1 MTRTRESVRLSYLK
15 TSDEVLAESEMNM
28 AELNQNKINQVV
40 EYVKA
45 NPGCTK
51 KAASES
57 VAKQASYGYRFVQGA
72 IAQGLITCDRALNV
86 VGRPYALTA
95 V

>member
-1 MTRTRESVRLSYLK
+1 MSESPK
-15 TSDEVLAESEMNM
+15 P
-28 AELNQNKINQVV
+28 LNPEKVAAVV

-51 KAASES
+51 KAASEA

-72 IAQGLITCDRALNV
+72 IAQGLIACERSLNV
-86 VGRPYALTA
+86 IGRPYALYA
-95 V
+95 AEISSSDA

>member
-1 MTRTRESVRLSYLK
+1 M
-15 TSDEVLAESEMNM
+15 SDK
-28 AELNQNKINQVV
+28 LNPEKIAAVV
-40 EYVKA
+40 AFVKA

-51 KAASES
+51 KMASEA

-72 IAQGLITCDRALNV
+72 IAQGLVTCSRAFNV

-95 V
+95 A

>member
-1 MTRTRESVRLSYLK
+1 MSESK
-15 TSDEVLAESEMNM
+15 
-28 AELNQNKINQVV
+28 LNPEKIAAVV
-40 EYVKA
+40 AFVKA

-72 IAQGLITCDRALNV
+72 IAQGLVLCERDMNK

-95 V
+95 A

>member
-1 MTRTRESVRLSYLK
+1 MSESK
-15 TSDEVLAESEMNM
+15 
-28 AELNQNKINQVV
+28 LNPEKIAAVV
-40 EYVKA
+40 AFVKA

-72 IAQGLITCDRALNV
+72 ITQGLITCSRSTNV

>member
-1 MTRTRESVRLSYLK
+1 
-15 TSDEVLAESEMNM
+15 M
-28 AELNQNKINQVV
+28 AELNQSKIDQVV
-40 EYVKA
+40 QYVRA

-72 IAQGLITCDRALNV
+72 IAQGLVTCSRATNV
-86 VGRPYALTA
+86 VGRPYALIA
-95 V
+95 A